1 MDTTIKTKALPPVQ
15 QATPEAQSA
24 TPTTGITSTTPE
36 KIETPRAPTAA
47 EGTPKAALKQ
57 SAPNS
62 ALTTYKDHDSGRL
75 IVRVYDRVS
84 GDILVEFPP
93 EKAFRSVEDV
103 LIGTGSAPKKR
114 LSV

>member
-1 MDTTIKTKALPPVQ
+1 MDTTVKNVAAAPAAQRAPEVQTPPATAVVKTA
-15 QATPEAQSA
+15 A
-24 TPTTGITSTTPE
+24 PE
-36 KIETPRAPTAA
+36 KVDTPRAAPAA
-47 EGTPKAALKQ
+47 DGVPKAAIKQ

-103 LIGTGSAPKKR
+103 LIGAGMRPKK
-114 LSV
+114 SVFV